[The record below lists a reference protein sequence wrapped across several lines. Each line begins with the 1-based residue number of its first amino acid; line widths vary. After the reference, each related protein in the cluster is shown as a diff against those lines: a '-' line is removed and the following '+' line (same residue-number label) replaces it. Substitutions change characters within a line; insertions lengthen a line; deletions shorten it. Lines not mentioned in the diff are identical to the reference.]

1 MYVMIKFKST
11 ESKEARLLL
20 LPKKKKKEKEK
31 KKLIEENLRL
41 IYPKCIQHNG
51 LHGEK
56 ELEIISREHKDS

>member
-1 MYVMIKFKST
+1 MIKFKST

-41 IYPKCIQHNG
+41 IYPKCI
-51 LHGEK
+51 
-56 ELEIISREHKDS
+56 